1 MAEILRACNVLL
13 LEGDPEDAVDLLSIT
28 ADLLSIT
35 VRIPASSRGS
45 RHRQLTGD
53 VVGDLG
59 EDMTIID
66 FNQTQSPAASRY
78 Y

>member
-1 MAEILRACNVLL
+1 MNVVVWAVGEILRACNVLL
-13 LEGDPEDAVDLLSIT
+13 LEGDPEDVVDLSSIT
-28 ADLLSIT
+28 A
-35 VRIPASSRGS
+35 RIPASSRGS

-59 EDMTIID
+59 EDMTIIG
-66 FNQTQSPAASRY
+66 FKQTQTPAAWRY

>member
-13 LEGDPEDAVDLLSIT
+13 LEGGAEDAVDLLSIT
-28 ADLLSIT
+28 
-35 VRIPASSRGS
+35 IPASSRGS